1 MSPQNEPTDPAAVR
15 RRQARENAEYHHAAA
30 ARAAEAEARRTAPMV
45 AAFAEAMRSAG
56 VEPTR
61 LRALPYSGRGSVRTD
76 VVGWYVRRDH
86 RAAVGTDGR
95 WYVLVVEPSLR
106 GRLAGVHV
114 EPSDAPLQ
122 VGAGGRDGDSVALD
136 VLLRLRLAV
145 VEGRILTP

>member
-1 MSPQNEPTDPAAVR
+1 MDPQREPADPVGER

-30 ARAAEAEARRTAPMV
+30 ARAAEAEARRTASMV

-61 LRALPYSGRGSVRTD
+61 LRARPYSGGGRLRTD

-86 RAAVGTDGR
+86 RAGVGTDGR
-95 WYVLVVEPSLR
+95 WYVLVVAPSLR

-114 EPSDAPLQ
+114 EPGDAPLQ
-122 VGAGGRDGDSVALD
+122 VGAGGRDGDSVALK
-136 VLLRLRLAV
+136 VLLRLRLEA
-145 VEGRILTP
+145 GAGFPS

>member
-1 MSPQNEPTDPAAVR
+1 MSPESEPTDPAAVR

-61 LRALPYSGRGSVRTD
+61 LRARPYSGGGSLRTD

-95 WYVLVVEPSLR
+95 WYVLVVAPSLR

-114 EPSDAPLQ
+114 EPTAAPLQ

-136 VLLRLRLAV
+136 VLLRLRLDA
-145 VEGRILTP
+145 GPDFPA